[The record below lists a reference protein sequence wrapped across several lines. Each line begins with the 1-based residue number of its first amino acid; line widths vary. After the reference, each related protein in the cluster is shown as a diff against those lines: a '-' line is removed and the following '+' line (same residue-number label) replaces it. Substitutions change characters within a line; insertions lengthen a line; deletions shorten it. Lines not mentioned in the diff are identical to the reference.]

1 MAERK
6 FVEVEEEK
14 KETKKS
20 GLNIDLSE
28 LKKIGAAILAFIASN
43 PEIVSKLLNKP
54 AFIAS
59 NPEIVSKLLN
69 KPATYLKKI
78 VNGENVSSATKKKVN
93 KTINDSKSGGL
104 TSILTSL
111 TSLSGGD
118 AETNDLFGK
127 ISNTVKGAK
136 VAESAGVDVGGL
148 LGGLLGS
155 SSKTK
160 TKKTSKKSKSSSD
173 GITSLLKGLF
183 K

>member
-54 AFIAS
+54 A
-59 NPEIVSKLLN
+59 
-69 KPATYLKKI
+69 TYLKKI
-78 VNGENVSSATKKKVN
+78 VNGENVSSTTKKKVN

-160 TKKTSKKSKSSSD
+160 KTSKKSKSSSD

>member
-28 LKKIGAAILAFIASN
+28 LKKIGAAIL
-43 PEIVSKLLNKP
+43 

-160 TKKTSKKSKSSSD
+160 KTSKKSKSSSD